1 LYGLDKDENEVLS
14 TIERLNKIY
23 SGNIG
28 IQFMHLK
35 VKKKLIF
42 FIKKFLNLSQLRKE
56 IFL

>member
-1 LYGLDKDENEVLS
+1 LYGLEKDENEVVS

-35 VKKKLIF
+35 VKKINF
-42 FIKKFLNLSQLRKE
+42 FY
-56 IFL
+56 